1 MTRFYVFLILILSLS
16 LSLDF
21 SFAQEIKSREQLQA
35 ELKDLE
41 AQIAAHK
48 KNIQDKQQQGVSLSS
63 DISVLSERIKQSQAQ
78 IKAHDRAIT
87 RLNQSITEKDRT
99 ISGLN
104 EKAERE
110 KDSLAQILRKT
121 NYQDGYSLLDFS
133 LSSHSLSNFF
143 SDSDSF
149 KTLQKALNQ
158 SFEDI
163 RITKS
168 DIESV
173 RTELVEAKLEEV
185 EVRKANLLEKKKVE
199 NNQAEKKELLTI
211 TKGQEANYKKI
222 LADREKQAGKIRAA
236 LFELSGTKAINFG
249 QAYDLSLIAKK
260 LTGIR
265 PAFLLGLITVESNLG
280 QNVGKGNWK
289 VDMHPTRDQPVFKE
303 ICEKLG
309 LNPDTM
315 PVSKKQ
321 WYGYGGA
328 MGPAQFIPS
337 TWILYEKRVTKL
349 TGRAYANPWNPEDAF
364 IAAALYL
371 TDNGAAYGSRAKEHR
386 AAMCYLAGCGNAN
399 KKSLQFY
406 GNDVLSYADKYESQI
421 KILQGN

>member
-1 MTRFYVFLILILSLS
+1 MKQIFALVIFLSIFLNLS
-16 LSLDF
+16 F
-21 SFAQEIKSREQLQA
+21 VYAQQIKTREQLQA
-35 ELKDLE
+35 ELNDLE

-48 KNIQDKQQQGVSLSS
+48 KNISEKQNQGASLSR
-63 DISVLSERIKQSQAQ
+63 DITILSEKIKQSQAQ
-78 IKAHDRAIT
+78 IKAHDKAIS

-99 ISGLN
+99 IANLN
-104 EKAERE
+104 NKMDRE

-121 NYQDGYSLLDFS
+121 NYQDSYSLLDFG
-133 LSSHSLSNFF
+133 LSGHSLSNFF
-143 SDSDSF
+143 SDADSF
-149 KTLQKALNQ
+149 SILQRALNQ

-163 RITKS
+163 KITKV

-173 RTELVEAKLEEV
+173 RTELVDAKLEEV
-185 EVRKANLLEKKKVE
+185 EIRKANLLEKKKVE
-199 NNQAEKKELLTI
+199 NNQLEKKDLLTV
-211 TKGQEANYKKI
+211 TKGQEATYKKL
-222 LADREKQAGKIRAA
+222 LADREKQAAKIKAA

-249 QAYDLSLIAKK
+249 QAYDFALLAQKT
-260 LTGIR
+260 TGIR

-289 VDMHPTRDQPVFKE
+289 VDMHPTRDQPVFKQ
-303 ICEKLG
+303 ICERLG
-309 LNPDTM
+309 LNPDDM

-337 TWILYEKRVTKL
+337 TWILYEKRVAKV
-349 TGRAYANPWNPEDAF
+349 TGRGYANPWNPEDAF

-371 TDNGAAYGSRAKEHR
+371 TDSGSVYGNRTKEHR

-406 GNDVLSYADKYESQI
+406 ANDVFSYADKYEAQI

>member
-1 MTRFYVFLILILSLS
+1 MKRIVISFILLSVFSTFLTVS
-16 LSLDF
+16 
-21 SFAQEIKSREQLQA
+21 AQQIKTREQLQA
-35 ELKDLE
+35 ELNDLE
-41 AQIAAHK
+41 AQIAVHK
-48 KNIQDKQQQGVSLSS
+48 KNITEKQQQGVSLSR
-63 DISVLSERIKQSQAQ
+63 DISILSEKIKQSQAQ
-78 IKAHDRAIT
+78 IKAHDKAIS
-87 RLNQSITEKDRT
+87 RLNQSINEKDRT
-99 ISGLN
+99 IANLN
-104 EKAERE
+104 NKMDRE

-121 NYQDGYSLLDFS
+121 NYQDSYSLLDFS
-133 LSSHSLSNFF
+133 LSGHSLSNFF
-143 SDSDSF
+143 SDADSF
-149 KTLQKALNQ
+149 SVLQRALNQ

-163 RITKS
+163 RITKV

-173 RTELVEAKLEEV
+173 RTELVDAKLEEV
-185 EVRKANLLEKKKVE
+185 EIRKANLLEKKKVE
-199 NNQAEKKELLTI
+199 NNQAEKKELLTV
-211 TKGQEANYKKI
+211 TKGQEATYKK
-222 LADREKQAGKIRAA
+222 LLTDREKQAAKIRAA

-249 QAYDLSLIAKK
+249 QAYDFALIAQKV
-260 LTGIR
+260 TGIR

-289 VDMHPTRDQPVFKE
+289 VDMHPTRDQPIFKQ

-309 LNPDTM
+309 LNPDDM

-337 TWILYEKRVTKL
+337 TWVLYENRVAKV
-349 TGRAYANPWNPEDAF
+349 TGRGYANPWNPEDAF

-371 TDNGAAYGSRAKEHR
+371 TDSGAVYGNRTKEHR

-406 GNDVLSYADKYESQI
+406 ANDVFSYADKYEAQI